1 MTERYRFHIW
11 MLWAVLAALIALPSL
26 GVAAVP
32 GCLDLLDQSQI
43 SPGGVP
49 TFGATL
55 SSEFEWAQS
64 ITIGVP
70 GMISRVRFDAT
81 RASLPPTDPLIV
93 ELRRLDGG
101 RPSRLAGDVLA
112 SVIVPADSLPTSDL
126 CDWMEVDFLSSAV
139 VVSPGDQ
146 ICIVW
151 RTSSA
156 NLGSLCGYTSG
167 SDPTD
172 RYTGGTAWY
181 RPTPIGEWQHMSNW
195 GNPDDFDFMLYIC
208 DLPVPTRHASWG
220 QVKSIY
226 R

>member
-1 MTERYRFHIW
+1 MNARYRFHIW
-11 MLWAVLAALIALPSL
+11 MLSAVLAALIAFPGLA
-26 GVAAVP
+26 VAAVP
-32 GCLDLLDQSQI
+32 GCLGHLDQSQI
-43 SPGGVP
+43 SPGGSP
-49 TFGATL
+49 TFGSWL
-55 SSEFEWAQS
+55 SSQFEWAQS

-70 GMISRVRFDAT
+70 GIISRVRFDAA
-81 RASLPPTDPLIV
+81 RSNLPPIGSLIV

-112 SVIVPADSLPTSDL
+112 SVIVPADSLPSSDL

-139 VVSPGDQ
+139 VVSPGDR

-151 RTSSA
+151 RTTSE
-156 NLGSLCGYTSG
+156 NLGGLCGYTSP

-172 RYTGGTAWY
+172 RYTGGTKWL
-181 RPTPIGEWQHMSNW
+181 RRTPIGEWQTDSFW
-195 GNPDDFDFMLYIC
+195 GNPDDFDFMVYIC

-220 QVKSIY
+220 QVKAIY

>member
-1 MTERYRFHIW
+1 MTERYPCRIW
-11 MLWAVLAALIALPSL
+11 MLWIVLAAQIGLPGL
-26 GVAAVP
+26 GVAAAP
-32 GCLDLLDQSQI
+32 GRLDLLDQSQV

-49 TFGATL
+49 TFGAAI
-55 SSEFEWAQS
+55 SSDFERAQS

-70 GMISRVRFDAT
+70 GIISRVRFDAT
-81 RASLPPTDPLIV
+81 RANLTPTNPLIV
-93 ELRRLDGG
+93 ELRRLNGG

-112 SVIVPADSLPTSDL
+112 SVIVPADSLPTSDF
-126 CDWMEVDFLSSAV
+126 CDWMEVDFLPSGVA
-139 VVSPGDQ
+139 VSPGDQ

-156 NLGSLCGYTSG
+156 NLGSLCGYTSS

-181 RPTPIGEWQHMSNW
+181 RPTPIGEWQTMSLW
-195 GNPDDFDFMLYIC
+195 GNPDDFDFMLYIS
-208 DLPVPTRHASWG
+208 DLPVPARHASWG
-220 QVKSIY
+220 HVKAIY